1 MLQVHTYLCY
11 IIVKWRSLLYNI
23 LLYIYCVQDIINV
36 VITQNIDL
44 TQVSLYVHDIYWR
57 EMSMWYLLETDDNV
71 IAMSMWYLF
80 RQMSMFYLRVTDIHV
95 MLFTQMSV

>member
-11 IIVKWRSLLYNI
+11 IIVKWQSLLYNI
-23 LLYIYCVQDIINV
+23 LLYIYCVQDIINE
-36 VITQNIDL
+36 VITQNIYL

-71 IAMSMWYLF
+71 I
-80 RQMSMFYLRVTDIHV
+80 
-95 MLFTQMSV
+95 FTGDS